1 MTKEILAAHTGV
13 YAAVVSFEEA
23 WGDRIEVRMSNLTL
37 HVISKAHL
45 IRCKQSSGRDV
56 DESDIRA
63 LQ

>member
-1 MTKEILAAHTGV
+1 MEFITAIRG
-13 YAAVVSFEEA
+13 VSFEEA

-37 HVISKAHL
+37 RVISKAHL